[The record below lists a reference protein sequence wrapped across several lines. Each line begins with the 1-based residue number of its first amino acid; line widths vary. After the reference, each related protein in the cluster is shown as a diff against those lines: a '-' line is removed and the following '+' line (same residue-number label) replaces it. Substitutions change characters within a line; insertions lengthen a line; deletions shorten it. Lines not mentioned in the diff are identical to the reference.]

1 MTTPKS
7 PKGKSA
13 VPAPAAAAAP
23 IKRRDASGHLDPA
36 YAKGLLALSGHAEG
50 GGHHDSNDK
59 AFLKHARSKDELTEG
74 LGEQFV
80 GAITSGEEQ
89 GEEALDA
96 LSPEEAGGP
105 FIVTKGKTEFADD
118 VDESNPE
125 GATREP
131 FPTT

>member
-1 MTTPKS
+1 MTTS
-7 PKGKSA
+7 KSA
-13 VPAPAAAAAP
+13 KAKPAKAVAAAP

-36 YAKGLLALSGHAEG
+36 YAKGLLALSGHATDG
-50 GGHHDSNDK
+50 THHDSNDK

-80 GAITSGEEQ
+80 GTITSGEEQ

-96 LSPEEAGGP
+96 LSPEESGGP
-105 FIVTKGKTEFADD
+105 FVVTKGKTEFADG
-118 VDESNPE
+118 VDGSNPE
-125 GATREP
+125 DATREP